1 MLRKKKRT
9 SPLFSYEMFV
19 TCAEVECCALMA
31 MKLSVLLHLEVMVHK
46 LKTVIAMLLLPLN
59 K

>member
-1 MLRKKKRT
+1 MLRKKNVEK
-9 SPLFSYEMFV
+9 SPMFSYELFV
-19 TCAEVECCALMA
+19 TCAEVECTLMA

-46 LKTVIAMLLLPLN
+46 QKTVIAMLLLPLN